1 MVLSP
6 IERLPLE
13 LLQPIFI
20 AADHNIALVKA
31 SPYIATRL
39 SSEYIYHSTCDFF
52 LTEVRGKR
60 VEQSAAQTQI
70 FTTKWL
76 TWSFFKSWILRRY
89 GPRGC
94 LCDCTTDEGCFDA
107 QWPPDFEDATRMVFS
122 RSHLPRLAFVKGRI
136 PRKLVQAPWTLEKI
150 EFLRFLLWITSMSV
164 DWSDPETLQMATD
177 GRKQAM
183 LDGNL
188 AAVELFNHNRRLGKA
203 ANLETVRFAVLE
215 AGCDRSV
222 VYDTLLAA
230 NMWTPPGMT
239 RYSAELYEWCESRTL
254 KGDPKGRWLRKKLEE
269 SLVLRDHTIADEKDD
284 RMLDLAEDVS
294 LKPETKAY
302 DGGLEDQLCINDLE
316 WNKFMPTFTTK
327 EAIDRSDIH
336 HFDMTHAAIQYRGLE
351 ISESVPV
358 SCHALH
364 PYTVRIFVFYYCK
377 KADSFILTYGCL
389 GNVFQFPN

>member
-13 LLQPIFI
+13 LLQPIFV
-20 AADHNIALVKA
+20 AAELNIALPKA

-60 VEQSAAQTQI
+60 IEQSAAQTQI
-70 FTTKWL
+70 FATKWL
-76 TWSFFKSWILRRY
+76 TWSFFKSWILRRF

-136 PRKLVQAPWTLEKI
+136 PRKLLRAPWNQEKT

-164 DWSDPETLQMATD
+164 DWNDPETLRVATD

-188 AAVELFNHNRRLGKA
+188 AAVELFNHNRRLGQA
-203 ANLETVRFAVLE
+203 ADLETVRFAVME

-230 NMWTPPGMT
+230 NMWSLPGID
-239 RYSAELYEWCESRTL
+239 RYSIELYEWCDSRAL
-254 KGDPKGRWLRKKLEE
+254 KGDPKGTWLRKKLEE
-269 SLVLRDHTIADEKDD
+269 SAVLCDRNTADEKDY
-284 RMLDLAEDVS
+284 RTSVLIKSVS
-294 LKPETKAY
+294 LNPETEAY
-302 DGGLEDQLCINDLE
+302 DGGPDDQLCINDLE
-316 WNKFMPTFTTK
+316 WNKVRKHFNARSQKVPTKNTTVDQVEQLMGSK
-327 EAIDRSDIH
+327 TKDTLKNRS
-336 HFDMTHAAIQYRGLE
+336 L
-351 ISESVPV
+351 
-358 SCHALH
+358 
-364 PYTVRIFVFYYCK
+364 
-377 KADSFILTYGCL
+377 
-389 GNVFQFPN
+389 